1 MWRNCA
7 LTMSCRWMGC
17 APKSIMYLRLTPVWL
32 LKLERYM
39 SSTSFFGKMSA
50 SLCAGGARET
60 GDGEAMP
67 ARPDE

>member
-1 MWRNCA
+1 MEE
-7 LTMSCRWMGC
+7 
-17 APKSIMYLRLTPVWL
+17 LRADHELPLDGLRAEVHHVLELTPVWL

-67 ARPDE
+67 ARPEE